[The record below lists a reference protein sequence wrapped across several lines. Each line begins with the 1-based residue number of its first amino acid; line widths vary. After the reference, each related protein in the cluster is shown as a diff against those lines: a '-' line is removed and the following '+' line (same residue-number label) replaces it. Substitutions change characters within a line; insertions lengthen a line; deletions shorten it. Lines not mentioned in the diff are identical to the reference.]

1 MNKIAPRSKC
11 DQVVYEAIAKITE
24 IIVRS
29 RCEDGDLRPSD
40 DSTRNSLEEHVTLDR
55 FTSRTSL
62 SGGYNSSNHSSSSS
76 ARFNLE
82 IEEVESIR

>member
-1 MNKIAPRSKC
+1 MNKIAPRAKC

-29 RCEDGDLRPSD
+29 RCENEDLQAPDNSV
-40 DSTRNSLEEHVTLDR
+40 DSPREHHG
-55 FTSRTSL
+55 RTS
-62 SGGYNSSNHSSSSS
+62 SQTPGGQSSSS

-82 IEEVESIR
+82 IAEVESIRLDLLIDSLF

>member
-29 RCEDGDLRPSD
+29 RCEEVDLRTSD
-40 DSTRNSLEEHVTLDR
+40 DSVGLTSDR
-55 FTSRTSL
+55 VTSRTSHI
-62 SGGYNSSNHSSSSS
+62 SGGYNGSNYNVSNS

-82 IEEVESIR
+82 IEEVDSIR